1 MSPSGKAEAFDASMR
16 RFESYHPSQYIMD
29 NKVIFTGGSNPQLA
43 TKVAENLNAN
53 LGAIKVGTFSD
64 GEINVEIAENVR
76 GKDTFVIQSTNFPAE
91 KNLMELILIIDALK
105 RASVRSITAVIP
117 YFGYSRQDRRIRSAR
132 VPISAKV
139 VADMLSNA
147 GVTRIITL
155 DIHSEQIQGFFSF
168 PMDNIYTANL
178 MVKDLLDNHNVEDLQ
193 VVSPDTGGVIRAR
206 SVAKTLGVKDLA
218 IIDKRREKAN
228 ESEVINLIG
237 DVENKVC
244 IVPDDLI
251 DTAGTLSN
259 ASHALK
265 EKGAKEIIA
274 YITHPV
280 LSGNAIEN
288 LNNSAIDKL
297 VVSNSIDIGD
307 KSKKCPKIDVFDIS
321 PILSQAITCLLY
333 TSPSPR
339 DRVLSRMPSSA

>member
-1 MSPSGKAEAFDASMR
+1 MNNR
-16 RFESYHPSQYIMD
+16 
-29 NKVIFTGGSNPQLA
+29 VVFTGNSNPKLAESVAKNLNVQLGDI
-43 TKVAENLNAN
+43 KVAS
-53 LGAIKVGTFSD
+53 FSD
-64 GEINVEIAENVR
+64 GEINVEINENVR

-91 KNLMELILIIDALK
+91 KNLIELILIIDALK

-117 YFGYSRQDRRIRSAR
+117 YFGYSRQDRRVRSAR
-132 VPISAKV
+132 VPISARV

-178 MVKDLLDNHNVEDLQ
+178 MVKDLLLKYKVDDLQ

-206 SVAKTLGVKDLA
+206 SVAKTLGVQDLA
-218 IIDKRREKAN
+218 IIDKRRERAN

-237 DVENKVC
+237 DVDGKVC

-259 ASHALK
+259 ASHVLK
-265 EKGAKEIIA
+265 ERGAKEIIA

-280 LSGNAIEN
+280 LSGNAVEN

-307 KSKKCPKIDVFDIS
+307 KSEKCPKIDVFDIS
-321 PILSQAITCLLY
+321 PILSQAITRLMTGESISELF
-333 TSPSPR
+333 R
-339 DRVLSRMPSSA
+339 

>member
-16 RFESYHPSQYIMD
+16 RFESYHPSQYKM
-29 NKVIFTGGSNPQLA
+29 NNRVIFTGSSNPQLA
-43 TKVAENLNAN
+43 LKVAKNLDAN

-64 GEINVEIAENVR
+64 GEINVEINENVR
-76 GKDTFVIQSTNFPAE
+76 GKDTFVIQSTNYPAE

-105 RASVRSITAVIP
+105 RASVKSITAVIP

-132 VPISAKV
+132 VPISAQV
-139 VADMLSNA
+139 VADMLTNA

-178 MVKDLLDNHNVEDLQ
+178 MVKNLLDNYSVADLQ

-206 SVAKTLGVKDLA
+206 SVAKTLGVQDLA

-228 ESEVINLIG
+228 ESQVINLIG

-251 DTAGTLSN
+251 DTAGTFSN

-280 LSGNAIEN
+280 LSGNALEN

-321 PILSQAITCLLY
+321 PILSQAITRLMTGESISELF
-333 TSPSPR
+333 T
-339 DRVLSRMPSSA
+339 

>member
-1 MSPSGKAEAFDASMR
+1 MSNRVLFTGNSNIDLA
-16 RFESYHPSQYIMD
+16 
-29 NKVIFTGGSNPQLA
+29 NKVA
-43 TKVAENLNAN
+43 KNLETD
-53 LGAIKVGTFSD
+53 LGPMKVGTFSD
-64 GEINVEIAENVR
+64 GEINVEVNENVR
-76 GKDTFVIQSTNFPAE
+76 GKDTFIIQSTSNPAE
-91 KNLMELILIIDALK
+91 KNLMELILMVDALK
-105 RASVRSITAVIP
+105 RASARSVTAVIP
-117 YFGYSRQDRRIRSAR
+117 YFGYSRQDRRVRSAR

-139 VADMLSNA
+139 IADMLSEV
-147 GVTRIITL
+147 GISRIITL

-168 PMDNIYTANL
+168 PVDNIYTANI
-178 MVKDLLDNHNVEDLQ
+178 MVKGLLEKYDVEDLQ

-206 SVAKTLGVKDLA
+206 SVAKTLGVQDLA

-237 DVENKVC
+237 DVEGKVC

-265 EKGAKEIIA
+265 DKGAKEIIA

-280 LSGNAIEN
+280 LSGDAIKN

-321 PILSQAITCLLY
+321 PILSEAITRIATGDSISELFK
-333 TSPSPR
+333 
-339 DRVLSRMPSSA
+339 

>member
-16 RFESYHPSQYIMD
+16 RFESYHPSQYKM
-29 NKVIFTGGSNPQLA
+29 NNRVIFTGSSNPQLA
-43 TKVAENLNAN
+43 LKVAENLDAN
-53 LGAIKVGTFSD
+53 LGAIEVGTFSD
-64 GEINVEIAENVR
+64 GEINIEINENVR
-76 GKDTFVIQSTNFPAE
+76 GKDTFVIQSTNYPAE

-105 RASVRSITAVIP
+105 RASVKSITAVIP

-139 VADMLSNA
+139 VADMLTNA

-178 MVKDLLDNHNVEDLQ
+178 MVKNLLDNYSVADLQ

-206 SVAKTLGVKDLA
+206 SVAKTLGVQDLA

-228 ESEVINLIG
+228 ESQVINLIG

-280 LSGNAIEN
+280 LSGDALEN

-321 PILSQAITCLLY
+321 PILSQAITRLMTGESISELF
-333 TSPSPR
+333 T
-339 DRVLSRMPSSA
+339 

>member
-1 MSPSGKAEAFDASMR
+1 
-16 RFESYHPSQYIMD
+16 MD
-29 NKVIFTGGSNPQLA
+29 NKVLFTGSSNPQLA

-53 LGAIKVGTFSD
+53 LGAIEVGTFSD
-64 GEINVEIAENVR
+64 GEINVEITENVR

-321 PILSQAITCLLY
+321 PILSQAITRLMTGESISELF
-333 TSPSPR
+333 S
-339 DRVLSRMPSSA
+339 

>member
-1 MSPSGKAEAFDASMR
+1 MEKQLLFSGNSNKELAE
-16 RFESYHPSQYIMD
+16 
-29 NKVIFTGGSNPQLA
+29 L
-43 TKVAENLNAN
+43 VAKN
-53 LGAIKVGTFSD
+53 LGKKLAPIKVSTFSD
-64 GEINVEIAENVR
+64 GEVNVEIAINVR
-76 GKDTFVIQSTNFPAE
+76 GSDTFIIQSTDSPAE
-91 KNLMELILIIDALK
+91 KNLMELVLIADALK
-105 RASVRSITAVIP
+105 RASANSITAVIP
-117 YFGYSRQDRRIRSAR
+117 YFGYARQDRRVRSAR
-132 VPISAKV
+132 VPISARV
-139 VADMLSNA
+139 IAEVLTSV
-147 GVTRIITL
+147 GISRVITL

-168 PMDNIYTANL
+168 PVDNIYTSNI
-178 MVKDLLDNHNVEDLQ
+178 MCKEIIGKYKVGDLQ

-237 DVENKVC
+237 DVKDKVC

-265 EKGAKEIIA
+265 AEGAREVIA

-288 LNNSAIDKL
+288 LNKSAIDRL
-297 VVSNSIDIGD
+297 VVTNSIDIGD

-321 PILSQAITCLLY
+321 PIIAESIKRITTGDSISELFK
-333 TSPSPR
+333 
-339 DRVLSRMPSSA
+339 

>member
-16 RFESYHPSQYIMD
+16 RFESYHPSQYKMN
-29 NKVIFTGGSNPQLA
+29 NKVIFTGSSNPQLA
-43 TKVAENLNAN
+43 IKVAENLDAN

-64 GEINVEIAENVR
+64 GEINVEINENVR

-105 RASVRSITAVIP
+105 RSSVKSITAVIP

-139 VADMLSNA
+139 VADMLTNA

-178 MVKDLLDNHNVEDLQ
+178 MVKNLLDNYSVEDLQ

-206 SVAKTLGVKDLA
+206 SVAKTLGVQDLA

-228 ESEVINLIG
+228 ESQVINLIG

-280 LSGNAIEN
+280 LSGNAVEN

-321 PILSQAITCLLY
+321 PILSQAITRLMTGESISELF
-333 TSPSPR
+333 T
-339 DRVLSRMPSSA
+339 

>member
-64 GEINVEIAENVR
+64 GEINVEITENVR

-237 DVENKVC
+237 DVENKIC

-265 EKGAKEIIA
+265 ERGAKEIIA

-280 LSGNAIEN
+280 LSGNAVEN

-321 PILSQAITCLLY
+321 PILSQAITRLMTGESISELF
-333 TSPSPR
+333 S
-339 DRVLSRMPSSA
+339 

>member
-1 MSPSGKAEAFDASMR
+1 MSNR
-16 RFESYHPSQYIMD
+16 
-29 NKVIFTGGSNPQLA
+29 VLFTGNSNIDLA
-43 TKVAENLNAN
+43 KKVAENLKTD
-53 LGAIKVGTFSD
+53 LGPMKVGTFSD
-64 GEINVEIAENVR
+64 GEINVEVNENVR
-76 GKDTFVIQSTNFPAE
+76 GKDTFIIQSTNNPAE
-91 KNLMELILIIDALK
+91 KNLIELVLMVDALK
-105 RASVRSITAVIP
+105 RASARSVTAVIP
-117 YFGYSRQDRRIRSAR
+117 YFGYSRQDRRVRSAR

-139 VADMLSNA
+139 IADMLSEV
-147 GVTRIITL
+147 GISRIITL

-168 PMDNIYTANL
+168 PVDNIYTANI
-178 MVKDLLDNHNVEDLQ
+178 MVKGLLEKYNVEDLQ

-206 SVAKTLGVKDLA
+206 SVAKTLGVQDLA

-237 DVENKVC
+237 DVEGKVC

-265 EKGAKEIIA
+265 DKGAKEIIA

-321 PILSQAITCLLY
+321 PILSEAITRIATGDSISELFK
-333 TSPSPR
+333 
-339 DRVLSRMPSSA
+339 

>member
-1 MSPSGKAEAFDASMR
+1 
-16 RFESYHPSQYIMD
+16 MD
-29 NKVIFTGGSNPQLA
+29 NKVLFTGGSNPQLA

-64 GEINVEIAENVR
+64 GEINVEITENVR

-178 MVKDLLDNHNVEDLQ
+178 MVKDLLDKHNAEDLQ

-237 DVENKVC
+237 DVENKIC

-259 ASHALK
+259 ASHVLK
-265 EKGAKEIIA
+265 ERGAKKIIA

-280 LSGNAIEN
+280 LSGNAVEN

-321 PILSQAITCLLY
+321 PILSQAITRLMTGESISELF
-333 TSPSPR
+333 S
-339 DRVLSRMPSSA
+339 

>member
-64 GEINVEIAENVR
+64 GEINIEIAENVR

-91 KNLMELILIIDALK
+91 KNLMELIFIIDALK

-117 YFGYSRQDRRIRSAR
+117 YFGYSRQDRRIRSGR

-321 PILSQAITCLLY
+321 PILSQAMTRLMTGESISELF
-333 TSPSPR
+333 S
-339 DRVLSRMPSSA
+339 

>member
-64 GEINVEIAENVR
+64 GEINVEITENVR

-178 MVKDLLDNHNVEDLQ
+178 MVKNLLDDYKVEDLQ

-228 ESEVINLIG
+228 ESQVINLIG

-280 LSGNAIEN
+280 LSGNAVEN
-288 LNNSAIDKL
+288 LNNSAIDRL

-321 PILSQAITCLLY
+321 PILSQAIIRLMTGESISELF
-333 TSPSPR
+333 T
-339 DRVLSRMPSSA
+339 

>member
-1 MSPSGKAEAFDASMR
+1 MSNR
-16 RFESYHPSQYIMD
+16 
-29 NKVIFTGGSNPQLA
+29 VLFTGNSNIDLA
-43 TKVAENLNAN
+43 KKVAKNLETD
-53 LGAIKVGTFSD
+53 LGPMKVGTFSD
-64 GEINVEIAENVR
+64 GEINVEVNENVR
-76 GKDTFVIQSTNFPAE
+76 GKDTFIIQSTNNPAE
-91 KNLMELILIIDALK
+91 KNLIELVLMVDALK
-105 RASVRSITAVIP
+105 RASARSVTAVIP
-117 YFGYSRQDRRIRSAR
+117 YFGYSRQDRRVRSAR

-139 VADMLSNA
+139 IADMLSEV
-147 GVTRIITL
+147 GISRIITL

-168 PMDNIYTANL
+168 PVDNIYTANI
-178 MVKDLLDNHNVEDLQ
+178 MVKGLLEKYNVEDLQ

-206 SVAKTLGVKDLA
+206 SVAKTLGVQDLA

-237 DVENKVC
+237 DVEGKVC

-265 EKGAKEIIA
+265 DKGAKEIIA

-280 LSGNAIEN
+280 LSGDAIKN

-321 PILSQAITCLLY
+321 PILSEAITRIATGDSISELFK
-333 TSPSPR
+333 
-339 DRVLSRMPSSA
+339 

>member
-1 MSPSGKAEAFDASMR
+1 MSNR
-16 RFESYHPSQYIMD
+16 
-29 NKVIFTGGSNPQLA
+29 VLFTGNSNIDLA
-43 TKVAENLNAN
+43 KKVAKNLETD
-53 LGAIKVGTFSD
+53 LGPMKVGTFSD
-64 GEINVEIAENVR
+64 GEINVEVNENVR
-76 GKDTFVIQSTNFPAE
+76 GKDTFIIQSTNNPAE
-91 KNLMELILIIDALK
+91 KNLMELILMVDALK
-105 RASVRSITAVIP
+105 RASARSVTAVIP
-117 YFGYSRQDRRIRSAR
+117 YFGYSRQDRRVRSAR

-139 VADMLSNA
+139 IADMLSEV
-147 GVTRIITL
+147 GISRIITL

-168 PMDNIYTANL
+168 PVDNIYTANI
-178 MVKDLLDNHNVEDLQ
+178 MVKGLLEKYDVEDLQ

-206 SVAKTLGVKDLA
+206 SVAKTLGVQDLA

-237 DVENKVC
+237 DVEGKVC

-265 EKGAKEIIA
+265 DKGAKEIIA

-288 LNNSAIDKL
+288 LNNSVIDKL

-321 PILSQAITCLLY
+321 PILSEAITRIATGDSISELFK
-333 TSPSPR
+333 
-339 DRVLSRMPSSA
+339 

>member
-16 RFESYHPSQYIMD
+16 RFESYHPSQYKM
-29 NKVIFTGGSNPQLA
+29 NNRVIFTGSSNPQLA
-43 TKVAENLNAN
+43 LKVAKNLDAN

-64 GEINVEIAENVR
+64 GEINVEINENVR
-76 GKDTFVIQSTNFPAE
+76 GKDTFVIQSTNYPAE

-105 RASVRSITAVIP
+105 RASVKSITAVIP

-139 VADMLSNA
+139 VADMLTNA

-178 MVKDLLDNHNVEDLQ
+178 MVKNLLDNYSVEDLQ

-206 SVAKTLGVKDLA
+206 SVAKTLGVQDLA

-228 ESEVINLIG
+228 ESQVINLIG

-280 LSGNAIEN
+280 LSGNAVEN

-321 PILSQAITCLLY
+321 PILSQAITRLMTGESISELF
-333 TSPSPR
+333 T
-339 DRVLSRMPSSA
+339 

>member
-1 MSPSGKAEAFDASMR
+1 
-16 RFESYHPSQYIMD
+16 MD
-29 NKVIFTGGSNPQLA
+29 NKVLFTGGSNPQLA

-64 GEINVEIAENVR
+64 GEINVEITENVR

-193 VVSPDTGGVIRAR
+193 VVSPDTGGGIRAR

-321 PILSQAITCLLY
+321 PILSQAITRLMTGESISELF
-333 TSPSPR
+333 S
-339 DRVLSRMPSSA
+339 

>member
-1 MSPSGKAEAFDASMR
+1 
-16 RFESYHPSQYIMD
+16 MD
-29 NKVIFTGGSNPQLA
+29 NKVLFTGGSNPQLA

-64 GEINVEIAENVR
+64 GEINVEITENVR

-178 MVKDLLDNHNVEDLQ
+178 MVKGLLDNYNVEDLQ

-321 PILSQAITCLLY
+321 PILSQAITRLMTGESISELF
-333 TSPSPR
+333 S
-339 DRVLSRMPSSA
+339 

>member
-1 MSPSGKAEAFDASMR
+1 MNNR
-16 RFESYHPSQYIMD
+16 
-29 NKVIFTGGSNPQLA
+29 VVFTGNSNPKLAESVAKNLNVQLGDI
-43 TKVAENLNAN
+43 KVAS
-53 LGAIKVGTFSD
+53 FSD
-64 GEINVEIAENVR
+64 GEINVEINENVR

-91 KNLMELILIIDALK
+91 KNLIELIFIIDALK

-117 YFGYSRQDRRIRSAR
+117 YFGYSRQDRRVRSAR
-132 VPISAKV
+132 VPISARV

-178 MVKDLLDNHNVEDLQ
+178 MVKDLLLKYKVDDLQ

-206 SVAKTLGVKDLA
+206 SVAKTLGVQDLA

-237 DVENKVC
+237 DVDGKVC

-265 EKGAKEIIA
+265 ERGAKEIIA

-280 LSGNAIEN
+280 LSGNAVEN

-307 KSKKCPKIDVFDIS
+307 KSEKCPKIDVFDIS
-321 PILSQAITCLLY
+321 PILSQAITRLMTGESISELF
-333 TSPSPR
+333 R
-339 DRVLSRMPSSA
+339 

>member
-1 MSPSGKAEAFDASMR
+1 
-16 RFESYHPSQYIMD
+16 MD

-43 TKVAENLNAN
+43 TKVAENLSAN

-64 GEINVEIAENVR
+64 GEINVEITENVR

-321 PILSQAITCLLY
+321 PILSQAITRLMTGESISELF
-333 TSPSPR
+333 S
-339 DRVLSRMPSSA
+339 

>member
-1 MSPSGKAEAFDASMR
+1 MKNDKPLMIFSGNSNKQLAIDVASHLKLSVGKASV
-16 RFESYHPSQYIMD
+16 S
-29 NKVIFTGGSNPQLA
+29 
-43 TKVAENLNAN
+43 
-53 LGAIKVGTFSD
+53 TFSD
-64 GEINVEIAENVR
+64 GEVSVEIQENVR
-76 GKDTFVIQSTNFPAE
+76 GQDIFIIQPTCQPTN
-91 KNLMELILIIDALK
+91 NHLMELMIMTDAL
-105 RASVRSITAVIP
+105 RRSSVERITAVVP
-117 YFGYSRQDRRIRSAR
+117 YFGYSRQDRRVRSAR
-132 VPISAKV
+132 VPISARV

-147 GVTRIITL
+147 GATRIITL

-178 MVKDLLDNHNVEDLQ
+178 MVKGLLDNYDVDDLQ

-206 SVAKTLGVKDLA
+206 SVAKTLGVQDLA

-237 DVENKVC
+237 DVEGKVC

-259 ASHALK
+259 ASHVLK
-265 EKGAKEIIA
+265 DKGAKEIIA

-280 LSGNAIEN
+280 LSGNAVEN

-307 KSKKCPKIDVFDIS
+307 KSKKCPKIDVFDIA
-321 PILSQAITCLLY
+321 PILSQAITRLMTGESVSELF
-333 TSPSPR
+333 R
-339 DRVLSRMPSSA
+339 

>member
-1 MSPSGKAEAFDASMR
+1 VSPSGKAEAFDASMR

-237 DVENKVC
+237 DVENKIC

-265 EKGAKEIIA
+265 ERGAKEIIA

-280 LSGNAIEN
+280 LSGNAVEN

-321 PILSQAITCLLY
+321 PILSQAITRLMTGESISELF
-333 TSPSPR
+333 S
-339 DRVLSRMPSSA
+339 

>member
-1 MSPSGKAEAFDASMR
+1 MEKQLLFSGNSNKELAES
-16 RFESYHPSQYIMD
+16 
-29 NKVIFTGGSNPQLA
+29 
-43 TKVAENLNAN
+43 VAQN
-53 LGAIKVGTFSD
+53 LGKKLAPIKVSTFSD
-64 GEINVEIAENVR
+64 GEVNVEIDINVR
-76 GKDTFVIQSTNFPAE
+76 GSDTFIIQSTDSPAE
-91 KNLMELILIIDALK
+91 KNLMELVLIADALK
-105 RASVRSITAVIP
+105 RASANSITAVIP
-117 YFGYSRQDRRIRSAR
+117 YFGYARQDRRVRSAR
-132 VPISAKV
+132 VPISARV
-139 VADMLSNA
+139 IAEVLTSV
-147 GVTRIITL
+147 GISRVITL

-168 PMDNIYTANL
+168 PVDNIYTSNI
-178 MVKDLLDNHNVEDLQ
+178 MCKEIIGKYKVKDLQ

-237 DVENKVC
+237 DVKDKVC

-265 EKGAKEIIA
+265 AEGAREVIA

-288 LNNSAIDKL
+288 LNKSAIDRL

-321 PILSQAITCLLY
+321 PIIAESIKRITTGDSISELFK
-333 TSPSPR
+333 
-339 DRVLSRMPSSA
+339 

>member
-1 MSPSGKAEAFDASMR
+1 MNNR
-16 RFESYHPSQYIMD
+16 
-29 NKVIFTGGSNPQLA
+29 VVFTGNSNPKLAESVAKNLNVQLGDI
-43 TKVAENLNAN
+43 KVAS
-53 LGAIKVGTFSD
+53 FSD
-64 GEINVEIAENVR
+64 GEINVEINENVR

-91 KNLMELILIIDALK
+91 KNLIELILIIDALK

-117 YFGYSRQDRRIRSAR
+117 YFGYSRQDRRVRSAR
-132 VPISAKV
+132 VPISARV

-147 GVTRIITL
+147 GLTRIITL

-178 MVKDLLDNHNVEDLQ
+178 MVKDLLLKYKVDDLQ

-206 SVAKTLGVKDLA
+206 SVAKTLGVQDLA

-237 DVENKVC
+237 DVDGKVC

-265 EKGAKEIIA
+265 ERGAKEIIA

-280 LSGNAIEN
+280 LSGNAVEN

-307 KSKKCPKIDVFDIS
+307 KSEKCPKINVFDIS
-321 PILSQAITCLLY
+321 PILSQAITRLMTGESISELF
-333 TSPSPR
+333 R
-339 DRVLSRMPSSA
+339 

>member
-1 MSPSGKAEAFDASMR
+1 MSNR
-16 RFESYHPSQYIMD
+16 
-29 NKVIFTGGSNPQLA
+29 VLFTGNSNIDLA
-43 TKVAENLNAN
+43 KKVAKNLETD
-53 LGAIKVGTFSD
+53 LGPMKVGTFSD
-64 GEINVEIAENVR
+64 GEINVEVNENVR
-76 GKDTFVIQSTNFPAE
+76 GKDTFIIQSTSNPAE
-91 KNLMELILIIDALK
+91 KNLMELILMVDALK
-105 RASVRSITAVIP
+105 RASARSVTAVIP
-117 YFGYSRQDRRIRSAR
+117 YFGYSRQDRRVRSAR

-139 VADMLSNA
+139 IADMLSEV
-147 GVTRIITL
+147 GISRIITL

-168 PMDNIYTANL
+168 PVDNIYTANI
-178 MVKDLLDNHNVEDLQ
+178 MVKGLLEKYNVEDLQ

-206 SVAKTLGVKDLA
+206 SVAKTLGVQDLA

-237 DVENKVC
+237 DVEGKVC

-265 EKGAKEIIA
+265 DKGAKEIIA

-321 PILSQAITCLLY
+321 PILSEAITRIATGDSISELFK
-333 TSPSPR
+333 
-339 DRVLSRMPSSA
+339 

>member
-1 MSPSGKAEAFDASMR
+1 MEKQLLFSGNS
-16 RFESYHPSQYIMD
+16 
-29 NKVIFTGGSNPQLA
+29 NKQLA
-43 TKVAENLNAN
+43 ESVAKN
-53 LGAIKVGTFSD
+53 LGKKLAPIKVSTFSD
-64 GEINVEIAENVR
+64 GEVNVEIDINVR
-76 GKDTFVIQSTNFPAE
+76 GSDTFIIQSTDSPAE
-91 KNLMELILIIDALK
+91 KNLMELVLIADALK
-105 RASVRSITAVIP
+105 RASANSITAVIP
-117 YFGYSRQDRRIRSAR
+117 YFGYARQDRRVRSAR
-132 VPISAKV
+132 VPISARV
-139 VADMLSNA
+139 IAEVLTSV
-147 GVTRIITL
+147 GISRVITL

-168 PMDNIYTANL
+168 PVDNIYTSNI
-178 MVKDLLDNHNVEDLQ
+178 MCKEIIGKYKVEDLQ

-218 IIDKRREKAN
+218 I
-228 ESEVINLIG
+228 NLIG
-237 DVENKVC
+237 DVKDKVC

-265 EKGAKEIIA
+265 AEGAREVIA

-288 LNNSAIDKL
+288 LNKSAIDRL

-321 PILSQAITCLLY
+321 PIIAESIKRITTGDSISELFK
-333 TSPSPR
+333 
-339 DRVLSRMPSSA
+339 

>member
-16 RFESYHPSQYIMD
+16 RFESYHPSQYKM
-29 NKVIFTGGSNPQLA
+29 NNRVIFTGSSNPQLA
-43 TKVAENLNAN
+43 LKVAENLDAN
-53 LGAIKVGTFSD
+53 LGAIQVGTFSD
-64 GEINVEIAENVR
+64 GEINVEINENVR

-105 RASVRSITAVIP
+105 RASVKSITAVIP

-139 VADMLSNA
+139 VADMLTNA

-178 MVKDLLDNHNVEDLQ
+178 MVKNLLDDYKVEDLQ

-228 ESEVINLIG
+228 ESQVINLIG

-280 LSGNAIEN
+280 LSGNAVEN
-288 LNNSAIDKL
+288 LNTSAIDRL

-321 PILSQAITCLLY
+321 PILSQAIIRLMTGESISELF
-333 TSPSPR
+333 T
-339 DRVLSRMPSSA
+339 

>member
-1 MSPSGKAEAFDASMR
+1 MNNR
-16 RFESYHPSQYIMD
+16 
-29 NKVIFTGGSNPQLA
+29 VIFTGSSNPQLA
-43 TKVAENLNAN
+43 LKVAENLDAN

-64 GEINVEIAENVR
+64 GEINIEINENVR

-105 RASVRSITAVIP
+105 RASVKSITAVIP
-117 YFGYSRQDRRIRSAR
+117 YFGYSRQDRRVRSAR

-139 VADMLSNA
+139 VADMLTNA
-147 GVTRIITL
+147 GVSRIITL

-178 MVKDLLDNHNVEDLQ
+178 MVKNLLENYKVEDLQ

-259 ASHALK
+259 ASHTLK
-265 EKGAKEIIA
+265 DKGAKEIIA

-280 LSGNAIEN
+280 LSGNAVAN
-288 LNNSAIDKL
+288 LNNSAIDRL

-321 PILSQAITCLLY
+321 PILSQAIIRLMTGESISELF
-333 TSPSPR
+333 T
-339 DRVLSRMPSSA
+339 

>member
-1 MSPSGKAEAFDASMR
+1 MSNR
-16 RFESYHPSQYIMD
+16 
-29 NKVIFTGGSNPQLA
+29 VLFTGNSNIDLA
-43 TKVAENLNAN
+43 KKVAKNLETD
-53 LGAIKVGTFSD
+53 LGPMKVGTFSD
-64 GEINVEIAENVR
+64 GEINVEVNENVR
-76 GKDTFVIQSTNFPAE
+76 GKDTFIIQSTNNPAE
-91 KNLMELILIIDALK
+91 KNLMELVLMVDALK
-105 RASVRSITAVIP
+105 RASARSVTAVIP
-117 YFGYSRQDRRIRSAR
+117 YFGYSRQDRRVRSAR

-139 VADMLSNA
+139 IADMLSEV
-147 GVTRIITL
+147 GISRIITL

-168 PMDNIYTANL
+168 PVDNIYTANI
-178 MVKDLLDNHNVEDLQ
+178 MVKGLLEKYDVEDLQ

-206 SVAKTLGVKDLA
+206 SVAKTLGVQDLA

-237 DVENKVC
+237 DVEGKVC

-265 EKGAKEIIA
+265 DKGAKEIIA

-280 LSGNAIEN
+280 LSGDAIKN

-321 PILSQAITCLLY
+321 PILSEAITRIATGDSISELFK
-333 TSPSPR
+333 
-339 DRVLSRMPSSA
+339 

>member
-1 MSPSGKAEAFDASMR
+1 MSNRVLFTGNSNIDLA
-16 RFESYHPSQYIMD
+16 
-29 NKVIFTGGSNPQLA
+29 NKVA
-43 TKVAENLNAN
+43 KNLETD
-53 LGAIKVGTFSD
+53 LGPMKVGTFSD
-64 GEINVEIAENVR
+64 GEINVEVNENVR
-76 GKDTFVIQSTNFPAE
+76 GKDTFIIQSTNNPAE
-91 KNLMELILIIDALK
+91 KNLIELVLMVDALK
-105 RASVRSITAVIP
+105 RASARSVTAVIP
-117 YFGYSRQDRRIRSAR
+117 YFGYSRQDRRVRSAR

-139 VADMLSNA
+139 IADMLSEV
-147 GVTRIITL
+147 GISRIITL

-168 PMDNIYTANL
+168 PVDNIYTANI
-178 MVKDLLDNHNVEDLQ
+178 MVKGLLEKYNVEDLQ

-206 SVAKTLGVKDLA
+206 SVAKTLGVQDLA

-237 DVENKVC
+237 DVEGKVC

-265 EKGAKEIIA
+265 DKGAKEIIA

-321 PILSQAITCLLY
+321 PILSEAITRIATGDSISELFK
-333 TSPSPR
+333 
-339 DRVLSRMPSSA
+339 

>member
-1 MSPSGKAEAFDASMR
+1 MSNR
-16 RFESYHPSQYIMD
+16 
-29 NKVIFTGGSNPQLA
+29 VLFTGNSNIDLA
-43 TKVAENLNAN
+43 KKVAKNLETD
-53 LGAIKVGTFSD
+53 LGPMKVGTFSD
-64 GEINVEIAENVR
+64 GEINVEVNENVR
-76 GKDTFVIQSTNFPAE
+76 GKDTFIIQSTNNPAE
-91 KNLMELILIIDALK
+91 KNLMELILMVDALK
-105 RASVRSITAVIP
+105 RASARSVTAVIP
-117 YFGYSRQDRRIRSAR
+117 YFGYSRQDRRVRSAR

-139 VADMLSNA
+139 IADMLSEV
-147 GVTRIITL
+147 GISRIITL
-155 DIHSEQIQGFFSF
+155 DIHSEQIQGFSSF
-168 PMDNIYTANL
+168 PVDNIYTANI
-178 MVKDLLDNHNVEDLQ
+178 MVKGLLEKYDVEDLQ

-206 SVAKTLGVKDLA
+206 SVAKTLGVQDLA

-237 DVENKVC
+237 DVEGKVC

-265 EKGAKEIIA
+265 DKGAKEIIA

-280 LSGNAIEN
+280 LSGDAIKN

-321 PILSQAITCLLY
+321 PILSKAITRIATGDSISELFK
-333 TSPSPR
+333 
-339 DRVLSRMPSSA
+339 

>member
-1 MSPSGKAEAFDASMR
+1 
-16 RFESYHPSQYIMD
+16 
-29 NKVIFTGGSNPQLA
+29 
-43 TKVAENLNAN
+43 
-53 LGAIKVGTFSD
+53 
-64 GEINVEIAENVR
+64 
-76 GKDTFVIQSTNFPAE
+76 
-91 KNLMELILIIDALK
+91 
-105 RASVRSITAVIP
+105 
-117 YFGYSRQDRRIRSAR
+117 
-132 VPISAKV
+132 
-139 VADMLSNA
+139 
-147 GVTRIITL
+147 
-155 DIHSEQIQGFFSF
+155 
-168 PMDNIYTANL
+168 
-178 MVKDLLDNHNVEDLQ
+178 MVKDLLDNHSVEDLQ

-321 PILSQAITCLLY
+321 PILSQAITRLMTGESISELF
-333 TSPSPR
+333 S
-339 DRVLSRMPSSA
+339 